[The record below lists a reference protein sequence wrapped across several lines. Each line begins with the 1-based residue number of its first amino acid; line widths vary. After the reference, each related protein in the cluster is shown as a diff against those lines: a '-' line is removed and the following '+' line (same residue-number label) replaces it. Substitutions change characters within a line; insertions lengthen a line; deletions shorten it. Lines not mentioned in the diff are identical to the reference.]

1 MKYELINLL
10 IKDCCKGR
18 CCDECPFYNP
28 HSTCYLIDII
38 NIIKNSEKENENNER
53 K

>member
-1 MKYELINLL
+1 MKKDLISLL

-18 CCDECPFYNP
+18 HCDECPFL
-28 HSTCYLIDII
+28 HSGFKCYLTDII
-38 NIIKNSEKENENNER
+38 NIIEKENENND

>member
-1 MKYELINLL
+1 MKQNLISLL

-18 CCDECPFYNP
+18 ECDECPFLDLNFK
-28 HSTCYLIDII
+28 CLLRDII
-38 NIIKNSEKENENNER
+38 NIIEKEYDKNE

>member
-1 MKYELINLL
+1 MKEDLINLL

-18 CCDECPFYNP
+18 HCKECPFLDTQFN
-28 HSTCYLIDII
+28 CRLREII
-38 NIIKNSEKENENNER
+38 NILEKNERENENYE

>member
-1 MKYELINLL
+1 MKEDLIMLL

-18 CCDECPFYNP
+18 HCTECPFL
-28 HSTCYLIDII
+28 HSQFKCYLTDII
-38 NIIKNSEKENENNER
+38 NIIKKNERENENHE

>member
-1 MKYELINLL
+1 MKEDLINLL

-18 CCDECPFYNP
+18 HCKECPFLDLQFNCRL
-28 HSTCYLIDII
+28 TEII
-38 NIIKNSEKENENNER
+38 NIIKKNERENENHE